1 MKFLVDRCAGAT
13 LAQWLRDKGHDVRE
27 AQERSPDPGDEQLL
41 AQARAESRVLVTL
54 DKDFGA
60 LVFSQGAAHCGL
72 VRLPDVPAAQ
82 RIALFERLLA
92 AHEKEL
98 LEGAETLLTEMNDE
112 ALLRLVALDLDK
124 AAI

>member
-13 LAQWLRDKGHDVRE
+13 LARWLREKGHDVRE
-27 AQERSPDPGDEQLL
+27 AQGSGPDPGDEELL
-41 AQARAESRVLVTL
+41 AQALAEGRVLITL

-60 LVFSQGAAHCGL
+60 LVFGQGASHCGL

-92 AHEKEL
+92 AHEKDMS
-98 LEGAETLLTEMNDE
+98 EGAVLTVRGDRVRVSRP
-112 ALLRLVALDLDK
+112 AP
-124 AAI
+124 